1 MAERDPLIEVNRR
14 AMEFI
19 WNKVPKEEK
28 NGVSYVTYVATD
40 IPFLYYSGLVDT
52 NRFTR
57 KEWEAAFEDA
67 RGEDGRYWI
76 SHEKMLW
83 LGRFRYCKTVTEP
96 FDPLKMRTGKY
107 TIDRLWKVFE
117 SSIMPS
123 CALSPDFMKKIF
135 DQMFRQQKSLKKIYE
150 KDLKL
155 IKDHGKEQGA
165 EFDEDANF
173 KDMPVFETVGNEV
186 YVELTKDHLERLK
199 QALDT
204 YPSPRRKLE
213 LSVYETRM
221 DRLQQLSDVAKNP
234 QKSSFEAGKDFRET
248 TKKSLKDML
257 VKASENVSGGRKPTG
272 EVLDLKNLQ
281 NKRPTKF

>member
-1 MAERDPLIEVNRR
+1 MAEKDPLIEVNRR

-40 IPFLYYSGLVDT
+40 IPFLFYSGLVDT
-52 NRFTR
+52 TRFTR

-67 RGEDGRYWI
+67 LGEDGRYWI

-83 LGRFRYCKTVTEP
+83 LGRFRYCKTVTDP

-107 TIDRLWKVFE
+107 TIDRLWKVYE

-155 IKDHGKEQGA
+155 AKEHGA
-165 EFDEDANF
+165 EFDEEANF
-173 KDMPVFETVGNEV
+173 KDMPQFEKVGDEV
-186 YVELTKDHLERLK
+186 YVELTKDHLARLK
-199 QALDT
+199 EALDT

-221 DRLQQLSDVAKNP
+221 SRLQQLSDVAKTP
-234 QKSSFEAGKDFRET
+234 QKSTFEAGKDFRET

-257 VKASENVSGGRKPTG
+257 VKASENVNAGRKPLD
-272 EVLDLKNLQ
+272 EVLDLKSLQ
-281 NKRPTKF
+281 KKRPTQF